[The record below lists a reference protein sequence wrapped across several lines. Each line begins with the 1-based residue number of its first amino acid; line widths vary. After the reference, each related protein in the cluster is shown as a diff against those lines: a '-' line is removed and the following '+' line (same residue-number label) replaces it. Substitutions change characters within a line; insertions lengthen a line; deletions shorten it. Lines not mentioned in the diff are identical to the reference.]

1 MSQQSRGRTAG
12 RGFTQPSTSQQAG
25 RGQARV
31 FTLTPQ
37 DAQVSNAVVAGTI
50 PVCYC
55 DARVLFDPGATHSF
69 IFLMF
74 ASKVACQP
82 FRILYPLSVATPL
95 SEELE
100 TNVLFPSCS
109 VLVEGKELPA
119 DLVLLDVIGFDVILG
134 MDWLAQYYATVD
146 CHAKEVIFRIPDENE
161 F

>member
-1 MSQQSRGRTAG
+1 M
-12 RGFTQPSTSQQAG
+12 
-25 RGQARV
+25 

-37 DAQVSNAVVAGTI
+37 DAQASNVVVAGTI

-69 IFLMF
+69 ITSAF

-82 FRILYPLSVATPL
+82 SRMLYSLSVVTPL

-100 TNVLFPSCS
+100 TNVFFHSCS
-109 VLVEGKELPA
+109 MLVEGKELPT
-119 DLVLLDVIGFDVILG
+119 DLVLLDVIGFDVILL

-146 CHAKEVIFRIPDENE
+146 FRAKEVIFRIPDENE